1 MTLHIKMF
9 NWNYFCHLKTQ
20 STFLLSWII
29 PRHVLSQPLNHDP
42 SKKLPNVYKSCPKI
56 ISIEKW
62 TILTP
67 LQKLPNNVDD
77 LGLIIVATGF
87 EKLPKVQKIAQSGHT
102 DHEFILIRKYLPR
115 CRFNCWSW
123 RQQRVRPDVV
133 RRGVRRDDLVS
144 QTVKVSNQG
153 DLQPLSSF
161 TSFGKKIPTLAQ
173 F

>member
-1 MTLHIKMF
+1 M
-9 NWNYFCHLKTQ
+9 
-20 STFLLSWII
+20 
-29 PRHVLSQPLNHDP
+29 
-42 SKKLPNVYKSCPKI
+42 
-56 ISIEKW
+56 
-62 TILTP
+62 TP

-123 RQQRVRPDVV
+123 RQQRFRPDVV